1 VTAGASGRVPPLALP
16 SRLGSSPT
24 PAREPGCWALNSARI
39 PDAYEHLRAD
49 GRKSQEYLLTDHGDW
64 QAGVHEL
71 VSEEGLEPPRYGSRR
86 TSSAEAGM
94 AGHAGGGAWDWR

>member
-1 VTAGASGRVPPLALP
+1 MALP

-24 PAREPGCWALNSARI
+24 PAREPGCWALDSARI

-49 GRKSQEYLLTDHGDW
+49 GRKSQEYLLTDDGDWQAGVHEW

-71 VSEEGLEPPRYGSRR
+71 VSEGVRGATRYKR
-86 TSSAEAGM
+86 THLPSVRCG
-94 AGHAGGGAWDWR
+94 

>member
-1 VTAGASGRVPPLALP
+1 MTAGASGRVPPLALP

-24 PAREPGCWALNSARI
+24 PAREPGCWALDSARI

-64 QAGVHEL
+64 QAGVHEWQAGVHEL
-71 VSEEGLEPPRYGSRR
+71 VSEGRHATYAHAA
-86 TSSAEAGM
+86 SSAVPLLGCP
-94 AGHAGGGAWDWR
+94 